1 MPEIQL
7 AGGALDGLRLHWV
20 GGGRGPAVVF
30 LHGLGGFAESWR
42 PTMAA
47 LAGRHTVLALDLPG
61 FGRSAKPHGR
71 YDLEFFAAAVDGFLD
86 ALGIPP
92 ATLVGHSLGGAV
104 AVAFALRRPAR
115 VERLALIGA
124 LVPGFY
130 RLSVPYRLA
139 VVPAL
144 GDLLALVRSATL
156 YKWALSRCFHTPDR
170 ATVDFLVEHAWADR
184 TGLAARLAFLRTLR
198 HCRDD
203 LVARAS
209 AYRRAIATLDVP
221 VLLVHGRLDPVIP
234 AAACRAAAG
243 AFPRAEARWLD
254 ACGHFPH
261 LECPTTVNDW
271 LAAFAAERPAAR

>member
-1 MPEIQL
+1 
-7 AGGALDGLRLHWV
+7 
-20 GGGRGPAVVF
+20 
-30 LHGLGGFAESWR
+30 
-42 PTMAA
+42 MAA